1 GRGGGGG
8 REAGERAGRGREGGA
23 MIERLFHDAPEA
35 ALFVSIAIGYLI
47 GKIKIG
53 FFQLG
58 SVAGTLLA
66 AVVVGQMSVTISPQ
80 VKAVC
85 FGLFI
90 FSVGY
95 KSGPQFF
102 ASLNRASTKPILL
115 SIVVCVTGLLGVYF
129 AAKIFGLDVGT

>member
-1 GRGGGGG
+1 MH
-8 REAGERAGRGREGGA
+8 A
-23 MIERLFHDAPEA
+23 IERLFHDAPEA

-47 GKIKIG
+47 GKVKIG

-66 AVVVGQMSVTISPQ
+66 AVVVGQMNVSISPQ

-115 SIVVCVTGLLGVYF
+115 AVVVCVTGLVGV
-129 AAKIFGLDVGT
+129 I